1 MKSSDF
7 SDLRQGFPAQ
17 RNVLLETEE
26 EKISSVVIKVVKL
39 EFHVPKCNHQKQ
51 QEKCPD
57 S

>member
-17 RNVLLETEE
+17 TNVLLETEE
-26 EKISSVVIKVVKL
+26 KQISSVVIKVVK
-39 EFHVPKCNHQKQ
+39 PDHQKQ
-51 QEKCPD
+51 QDKCPD